1 MLNGIT
7 GLANTLIAIQAP
19 SKAPSIHPNDRA
31 LLRPLATLGKPQ
43 ASGTSVSFLRRTE
56 YISNANTTSKVS
68 PFHRQPSRTGTG
80 AGPRPPKRKSP
91 EPEAGTPAAIRRK
104 IEKGFEAA
112 RANLK
117 DLNRIKHPT
126 KSATA
131 KNKGL
136 KVVEAFPI
144 LPELGAFPDSGAYV
158 TYKFAHAPMPNSKEG
173 YDRRLETSILKFT
186 ELTPDYE
193 KLLKAYERDPVN
205 NPKPLQQ
212 HAYELYLP
220 KNLEVADKFRPAFDM
235 NNPNRDEVLGEVAAE
250 YLWARSY
257 VATIEAEHDHVDKYS
272 EEIALSLDK
281 DNKTAWYYPIM
292 QRSRMEPPR
301 RILHKAEQREGKVV
315 VAGRDFS
322 IQDPSEEF
330 RKRSENWGKEP
341 RFNVEVVADP
351 EEAVD
356 EDASQNGHGS
366 PRRNDSEEPT
376 GNGRRDYS
384 DDRHEESEQD
394 AEGDEDE

>member
-1 MLNGIT
+1 MLNGVT

-19 SKAPSIHPNDRA
+19 SKAPPIHPNDRP

-117 DLNRIKHPT
+117 DLNRIRHPT

-158 TYKFAHAPMPNSKEG
+158 TYKFAHAPMSNSKEG

-235 NNPNRDEVLGEVAAE
+235 NNPNRDEVLGDVAAE

-351 EEAVD
+351 EEAAD
-356 EDASQNGHGS
+356 DDASQNGHGS
-366 PRRNDSEEPT
+366 PRRNDSDEPT

-384 DDRHEESEQD
+384 DHRHEESEQD

>member
-1 MLNGIT
+1 MSNAIL
-7 GLANTLIAIQAP
+7 AIQAP
-19 SKAPSIHPNDRA
+19 SKAPPIHPNDRP

-235 NNPNRDEVLGEVAAE
+235 NNPNRDEVLGDVAAE

-281 DNKTAWYYPIM
+281 DTKTAWYYPIM

-356 EDASQNGHGS
+356 EDVSQNGHGS
-366 PRRNDSEEPT
+366 PRRNESEEPT